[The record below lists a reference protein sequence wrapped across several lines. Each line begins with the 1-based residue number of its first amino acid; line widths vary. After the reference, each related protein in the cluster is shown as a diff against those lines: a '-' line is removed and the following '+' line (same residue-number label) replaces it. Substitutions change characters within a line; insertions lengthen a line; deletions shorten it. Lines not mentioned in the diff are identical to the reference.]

1 MSKYLKSLSEI
12 ATCAAFYSTFHYFEK
27 KQLFMTDDLLTIDLW
42 KEEMNSSWLGDSLQ
56 VSTIAL
62 QAGLTYMAC
71 RTVSPV
77 ISNKIVGGLRSFDPE
92 IIMASASTATTT
104 FPKQSVFL
112 TAAVGT
118 GIIALQPILS
128 SSLNLNK
135 TPEELRREAI
145 DPRWFKYLSVD
156 ILLDTFLF
164 SSYLFRRLYLLAGPV
179 VAHAGTAIS
188 YAISHK
194 IRHYDRNDQYHGPTT
209 FISDLTNALCAQYAY
224 HMTGSIIL
232 PFLCHC
238 MTKYQEVGLALAW
251 SFLETHSFWR
261 NIIMNSL
268 TMYSFGSTTSNNH
281 QILVIHKVNQRR
293 GQQMTTEDK
302 NAAKSF
308 VEKYVHVYC
317 PENQSKELHWEDLAD
332 ILYNF
337 RSVTA
342 NIVYQSVDLNNSN
355 GYYQNPQHPD
365 LLVVTFPQDKTAIAS
380 LIATDS
386 LYSKALAHYRK
397 GDVIT
402 KEELVSILFDDLLLF
417 SIDLEKLKSFEQ
429 KFLEMTSLWDPENSN
444 VSENQIIDMIDRYYK
459 SILLSILNTTP
470 SIPSHERSGSLPV
483 FPEGII
489 EGITVSSSPS
499 SSSSSRKSNN
509 FFSFSSFQD
518 YSLASRRGAMSS
530 LNQSGLTIRKW
541 NELLTLYSEKYPRVN
556 ERKEKWIQYLNGE
569 EFQQIIEKMKPGQA
583 IQDTFDHDLSFLDSG
598 SFK

>member
-27 KQLFMTDDLLTIDLW
+27 KQLFMKDDLLTIDLW
-42 KEEMNSSWLGDSLQ
+42 KEEMNSTWFNDSLQ

-112 TAAVGT
+112 TAAIGT
-118 GIIALQPILS
+118 GMIALQPILS

-135 TPEELRREAI
+135 TPEELRQEAI

-179 VAHAGTAIS
+179 VAHGGTAIS

-194 IRHYDRNDQYHGPTT
+194 IRHYDSNDQYHGPTS
-209 FISDLTNALCAQYAY
+209 FIADLSNALCAQYAY

-238 MTKYQEVGLALAW
+238 MAKYQEVGLALAW

-261 NIIMNSL
+261 NIIINSL
-268 TMYSFGSTTSNNH
+268 SNYSFGSAVSNNH
-281 QILVIHKVNQRR
+281 QILCIHKVNQRR
-293 GQQMTTEDK
+293 GQPMSSEDVK
-302 NAAKSF
+302 AAKSF
-308 VEKYVHVYC
+308 IEKYIHVYC
-317 PENQSKELHWEDLAD
+317 SENENTELHWEDLAD
-332 ILYNF
+332 ILFNF
-337 RSVTA
+337 RSVTT
-342 NIVYQSVDLNNSN
+342 NVVYQTVDLNNSN

-386 LYSKALAHYRK
+386 LYSKALTHYRK

-402 KEELVSILFDDLLLF
+402 KEDLASILFDDLQLF
-417 SIDLEKLKSFEQ
+417 SIDSEKLKSFEQ
-429 KFLEMTSLWDPENSN
+429 KFIETTSLWDPDNNN
-444 VSENQIIDMIDRYYK
+444 VSENQIVELVDRYYK
-459 SILLSILNTTP
+459 SILLSIIQTTP
-470 SIPSHERSGSLPV
+470 SIPSQERAGSLPI
-483 FPEGII
+483 FPEGIL
-489 EGITVSSSPS
+489 EGITVSASPS
-499 SSSSSRKSNN
+499 DCSRKSS
-509 FFSFSSFQD
+509 FPFSFSSFQD

-530 LNQSGLTIRKW
+530 LNQYGLTIRKW
-541 NELLTLYSEKYPRVN
+541 NQLLNLYSEKYSGVN
-556 ERKEKWIQYLNGE
+556 ERKEKWNRYLNGR
-569 EFQQIIEKMKPGQA
+569 EFEQIIANLKPGQS
-583 IQDTFDHDLSFLDSG
+583 IQEDFAHDLSFLDS
-598 SFK
+598 FK